1 MMPSKKICLLLS
13 ALLYCMLA
21 TAQNA
26 AGPNRLR
33 PDSSI
38 KDVRQRLIELALPG
52 PDMEIADRN
61 EIIAQQMLQRS
72 KRTIMNQLVVTGNL
86 NEFSIKGSQPLQNAG
101 NFFPRYNIG
110 LQIPVGLMFT
120 RAKDIR
126 VAEQN
131 VAIAHAE
138 RSKTYGE
145 IKAIILK
152 NYEDFLMHSALL
164 DVQTKS
170 ASAEY
175 LNFLKVESDFENG
188 AATEEAYNEALKKYN
203 EEMTKKI
210 NTQRNREIARIEIEK
225 YILVPLDDVIKGL
238 R

>member
-1 MMPSKKICLLLS
+1 MKPGKYSCLMIALLLS
-13 ALLYCMLA
+13 SVAA
-21 TAQNA
+21 VAQS
-26 AGPNRLR
+26 PQMR
-33 PDSSI
+33 PDSTI
-38 KDVRQRLIELALPG
+38 KDIRQRLIELALPG

-61 EIIAQQMLQRS
+61 EIIAQQQLQRS
-72 KRTIMNQLVVTGNL
+72 KRTIMNQLIVTGNL
-86 NEFSIKGSQPLQNAG
+86 NEFSIKGSQPTQNQA
-101 NFFPRYNIG
+101 NLFPRYNIG
-110 LQIPVGLMFT
+110 LQLPLGVMFT

-152 NYEDFLMHSALL
+152 NYEDFLMYSALL

-170 ASAEY
+170 TSAEY

>member
-1 MMPSKKICLLLS
+1 MKPGKYSCLMIALLLS
-13 ALLYCMLA
+13 SVAA
-21 TAQNA
+21 VAQS
-26 AGPNRLR
+26 PQMR
-33 PDSSI
+33 PDSTI
-38 KDVRQRLIELALPG
+38 KDIRQRLIELALPG

-61 EIIAQQMLQRS
+61 EIIAQQQLQRS
-72 KRTIMNQLVVTGNL
+72 KRTIMNQLIVTGNL
-86 NEFSIKGSQPLQNAG
+86 NEFSIKGSQPTQNQA
-101 NFFPRYNIG
+101 NLFPRYNIG
-110 LQIPVGLMFT
+110 LQLPLGVMFT

-138 RSKTYGE
+138 RSKAYGE

-152 NYEDFLMHSALL
+152 NYEDFLMYSALL

-170 ASAEY
+170 TSAEY

-188 AATEEAYNEALKKYN
+188 AATEDAYNDALKKYN

>member
-1 MMPSKKICLLLS
+1 MIALLLS
-13 ALLYCMLA
+13 SVAA
-21 TAQNA
+21 VAQS
-26 AGPNRLR
+26 PQMR
-33 PDSSI
+33 PDSTI
-38 KDVRQRLIELALPG
+38 KDIRQRLIELALPG

-61 EIIAQQMLQRS
+61 EIIAQQQLQRS
-72 KRTIMNQLVVTGNL
+72 KRTIMNQLIVTGNL
-86 NEFSIKGSQPLQNAG
+86 NEFSIKGSQPTQNQA
-101 NFFPRYNIG
+101 NLFPRYNIG
-110 LQIPVGLMFT
+110 LQLPLGVMFT

-152 NYEDFLMHSALL
+152 NYEDFLMYSALL

-170 ASAEY
+170 TSAEY

-188 AATEEAYNEALKKYN
+188 AATEDAYNDALKKYN

>member
-1 MMPSKKICLLLS
+1 MKPGKYSCLMIALLLS
-13 ALLYCMLA
+13 SVAA
-21 TAQNA
+21 VAQS
-26 AGPNRLR
+26 PQMR
-33 PDSSI
+33 PDSTI
-38 KDVRQRLIELALPG
+38 KDIRQRLIELALPG

-61 EIIAQQMLQRS
+61 EIIAQQQLQRS
-72 KRTIMNQLVVTGNL
+72 KRTIMNQLIVTGNL
-86 NEFSIKGSQPLQNAG
+86 NEFSIKGSQPTQNQA
-101 NFFPRYNIG
+101 NLFPRYNIG
-110 LQIPVGLMFT
+110 LQLPLGVMFT

-152 NYEDFLMHSALL
+152 NYEDFLMYSALL
-164 DVQTKS
+164 DVQAKS
-170 ASAEY
+170 TSAEY

-188 AATEEAYNEALKKYN
+188 AATEDAYNDALKKYN

>member
-1 MMPSKKICLLLS
+1 MKPGKYSCLMIALLLS
-13 ALLYCMLA
+13 SVA
-21 TAQNA
+21 TVAQS
-26 AGPNRLR
+26 PQMR
-33 PDSSI
+33 PDSTI
-38 KDVRQRLIELALPG
+38 KDIRQRLIELALPG

-61 EIIAQQMLQRS
+61 EIIAQQQLQRS
-72 KRTIMNQLVVTGNL
+72 KRTIMNQLIVTGNL
-86 NEFSIKGSQPLQNAG
+86 NEFSIKGSQPTQNQA
-101 NFFPRYNIG
+101 NLFPRYNIG
-110 LQIPVGLMFT
+110 LQLPLGVMFT

-152 NYEDFLMHSALL
+152 NYEDFLMYSALL

-170 ASAEY
+170 TSAEY

-188 AATEEAYNEALKKYN
+188 AATEDAYNDALKKYN

>member
-1 MMPSKKICLLLS
+1 MKPGKYSCLMIALLLS
-13 ALLYCMLA
+13 SVAA
-21 TAQNA
+21 VAQS
-26 AGPNRLR
+26 PQMR
-33 PDSSI
+33 PDSTI
-38 KDVRQRLIELALPG
+38 KDIRQRLIELALPG

-61 EIIAQQMLQRS
+61 EIIAQQQLQRS
-72 KRTIMNQLVVTGNL
+72 KRTIMNQLIVTGNL
-86 NEFSIKGSQPLQNAG
+86 NEFSIKGSQPTQNQA
-101 NFFPRYNIG
+101 NLFPRYNIG
-110 LQIPVGLMFT
+110 LQLPLGVMFT

-152 NYEDFLMHSALL
+152 NYEDFLMYSALL

-170 ASAEY
+170 TSAEY

-188 AATEEAYNEALKKYN
+188 AATEDAYNDALKKYN

>member
-1 MMPSKKICLLLS
+1 MKPGKCIYVLVMI
-13 ALLYCMLA
+13 LA
-21 TAQNA
+21 TTSMALAQTNK
-26 AGPNRLR
+26 LT

-38 KDVRQRLIELALPG
+38 KDIKQRLIELALPG

-61 EIIAQQMLQRS
+61 EIIAQQQLQRS
-72 KRTIMNQLVVTGNL
+72 KRTIMNQLILTGNL
-86 NEFSIKGSQPLQNAG
+86 NEFSIKGSQPTQNQA
-101 NFFPRYNIG
+101 NLFPRYNIG
-110 LQIPVGLMFT
+110 LQLPLGVMFT

-138 RSKTYGE
+138 RTKTYSE

-152 NYEDFLMHSALL
+152 NYEDFLMYSALY
-164 DVQTKS
+164 DVQTR
-170 ASAEY
+170 ATSAEY

-188 AATEEAYNEALKKYN
+188 AATEDAYNDALKKYN
-203 EEMTKKI
+203 DELSKKI
-210 NTQRNREIARIEIEK
+210 NIQRNREIARIEIEK

>member
-1 MMPSKKICLLLS
+1 MKPGKNNCLLTV
-13 ALLYCMLA
+13 LLLCSIVA
-21 TAQNA
+21 VAQTST
-26 AGPNRLR
+26 LK
-33 PDSSI
+33 PDSTI
-38 KDVRQRLIELALPG
+38 KDIRQRLIELALPG

-61 EIIAQQMLQRS
+61 EVIAQQQLQRT
-72 KRTIMNQLVVTGNL
+72 KRTIMNQMVVTGNL
-86 NEFSIKGSQPLQNAG
+86 NEFSIKGRTPQQTIANLY
-101 NFFPRYNIG
+101 PRYNIG

-138 RSKTYGE
+138 RTKTYSE
-145 IKAIILK
+145 IKAILLK
-152 NYEDFLMHSALL
+152 NYEDFQMYTALL

-170 ASAEY
+170 TSAEY

-188 AATEEAYNEALKKYN
+188 AATEEAYNDALKKYN